1 MPLNFQIMPLICPQ
15 DSEHILPFSLYFISY
30 FLELRVIW
38 IVHNCTIISLL
49 NNSYI
54 IIYNFLELKG
64 LPLNTGYL
72 DCPKFVIQTKAASAG
87 LFCSTK
93 IRTRCVLTYGRIAY
107 EIFICT
113 ISSCKQRYPQD
124 QSHSSLKVWKSDFT
138 LCKRP
143 TS

>member
-1 MPLNFQIMPLICPQ
+1 M
-15 DSEHILPFSLYFISY
+15 
-30 FLELRVIW
+30 
-38 IVHNCTIISLL
+38 
-49 NNSYI
+49 
-54 IIYNFLELKG
+54 
-64 LPLNTGYL
+64 GYL

-93 IRTRCVLTYGRIAY
+93 IRNPMCSHVWENCVWNFYMYNIFLQTAISTGSVTTMTAQNLSYKQKQRPQDYFVPQKLETRCVLTYERIAY